1 MLIWMLSIVLTTAL
15 VGLSAFLLDQVAGAV
30 GLPRR
35 WIWFGAYLVSAL
47 VILIPSPTHLP
58 GLFGSAGSGD
68 PGGNGASALGISE
81 VLGGTS
87 AAVGIPLPLNRILLG
102 LWAVLTLW
110 FLGRW
115 VVAWI
120 LTGRESR
127 GWYRVELPEGE
138 VLVSEGTGPAVVGL
152 TDARIVVPRWVLRL
166 PSLDRTLV
174 LAHEDQHR
182 RAGDPLLVSVATLL
196 TAALPWNVPLWA
208 CLGRLREAV
217 ELDCDA
223 RVVRTFPQA
232 RGVYGSLLVRIA
244 SGPTAAGL
252 AFAPFTHRTRD
263 LERRLEMI
271 TERFTRRSRLQ
282 VGALTTGAILLLV
295 SACLVPGT
303 DEAEEAPTSPTPT
316 DVRADLEAAEEAL
329 ERSVLAEEPAFTPF
343 EVRPEL
349 LNMTEV
355 RAALEANYPATLR
368 DAGIGGVVVLQMF
381 IDENGELQNAV
392 VFESSG
398 HDALDEGALAVARTM
413 EFSPAQ
419 NRQEP
424 VPVWIQQAVTFQTR

>member
-1 MLIWMLSIVLTTAL
+1 MVLIWMLSIVLTTAL
-15 VGLSAFLLDQVAGAV
+15 VGLSALLLDQVAGAV

-47 VILIPSPTHLP
+47 VIVIPSPTHLP
-58 GLFGSAGSGD
+58 GLFGTVGSGNV
-68 PGGNGASALGISE
+68 GGNGASALGVSE
-81 VLGGTS
+81 VVGGTS
-87 AAVGIPLPLNRILLG
+87 AVVGIPLPLDQILLG
-102 LWAVLTLW
+102 LWAALTVW

-115 VVAWI
+115 AVAWI
-120 LTGRESR
+120 LTGREAR
-127 GWYRVELPEGE
+127 GWHRVELPEGE

-152 TDARIVVPRWVLRL
+152 TDACIVVPRWVLGL
-166 PSLDRTLV
+166 PPLDRTLV

-182 RAGDPLLVSVATLL
+182 RAGDPLLVCLATLL

-208 CLGRLREAV
+208 CLRRLREAV

-223 RVVRTFPQA
+223 RVVRTFPHA
-232 RGVYGSLLVRIA
+232 RRVYGSLLVRVA

-271 TERFTRRSRLQ
+271 TEQFTRRSRLQ
-282 VGALTTGAILLLV
+282 VGAFASGAMVLLV

-303 DEAEEAPTSPTPT
+303 DDAEEAPTSPTPSEVGVAQ
-316 DVRADLEAAEEAL
+316 DAAEATPA
-329 ERSVLAEEPAFTPF
+329 RALAEEPAFTPF
-343 EVRPEL
+343 DVRPEL
-349 LNMTEV
+349 LNTPEV
-355 RAALEANYPATLR
+355 QAALEANYPATLK

-381 IDENGELQNAV
+381 IDESGELQNAL

-398 HDALDEGALAVARTM
+398 HDALDEAALAVVRTM

-424 VPVWIQQAVTFQTR
+424 VPVWIQQAVTFQSR